1 MKMQRRGTLVSRTPL
16 MLEHFEL
23 VTKRYHSA
31 QRAPR
36 QVDGIEH
43 AQQDMEPVYHHDD
56 SNNDVDRVNK
66 SWVIVC

>member
-1 MKMQRRGTLVSRTPL
+1 

-36 QVDGIEH
+36 QVDGIEP
-43 AQQDMEPVYHHDD
+43 AQQDMEPVYHHDG
-56 SNNDVDRVNK
+56 SNNDADRVNK